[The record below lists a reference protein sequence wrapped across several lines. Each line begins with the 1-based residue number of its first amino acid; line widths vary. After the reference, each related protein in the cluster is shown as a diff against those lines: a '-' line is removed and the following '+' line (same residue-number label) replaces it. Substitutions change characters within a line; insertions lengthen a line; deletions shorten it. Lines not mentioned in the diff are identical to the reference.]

1 MYDYNSNNHYKLRNK
16 AILLGRS
23 NFGSG
28 KGQSRIGIDNRKLT
42 KGMDVGKLMTAE
54 SQLPIDSLEKI
65 KESYLE
71 FI

>member
-1 MYDYNSNNHYKLRNK
+1 
-16 AILLGRS
+16 
-23 NFGSG
+23 
-28 KGQSRIGIDNRKLT
+28 
-42 KGMDVGKLMTAE
+42 MDVGKLMTAE